1 MGEDLFDSRDSPRT
15 RSRVIAAVQWT
26 KRIMGSALRV
36 RKVGTRSISCF
47 ELRGQAQQRVRSAY
61 RRINL
66 SGSEIVPLLPV
77 AVSRLS
83 CSTIFLVHHVCTGGL
98 VITLFDVY
106 ALWTVRSQ
114 LSHTPQLAHNI
125 PFSPAMVVISAL
137 GVAYVAY
144 LARRS

>member
-1 MGEDLFDSRDSPRT
+1 MSTSSSRVTRLGFFIRRRLPAELQHYFLSPR
-15 RSRVIAAVQWT
+15 
-26 KRIMGSALRV
+26 L
-36 RKVGTRSISCF
+36 
-47 ELRGQAQQRVRSAY
+47 
-61 RRINL
+61 
-66 SGSEIVPLLPV
+66 
-77 AVSRLS
+77 
-83 CSTIFLVHHVCTGGL
+83 HGGF

-137 GVAYVAY
+137 LGVAYVAY